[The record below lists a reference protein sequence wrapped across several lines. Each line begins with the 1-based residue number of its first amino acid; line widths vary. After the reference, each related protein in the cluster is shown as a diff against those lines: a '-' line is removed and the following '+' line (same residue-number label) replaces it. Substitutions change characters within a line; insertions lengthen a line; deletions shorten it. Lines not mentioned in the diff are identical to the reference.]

1 MYICFYFFIVLDVID
16 DNCTSAKNPIKIESN
31 NTILK
36 FNIKT
41 VQTNDR
47 NKIIYI
53 YILINVLANHL
64 LFINKYI
71 FSQYIRYNNMPNY
84 YQIIM
89 HGLIIKLYITIL
101 YTIFLFYS
109 R

>member
-1 MYICFYFFIVLDVID
+1 MYICFFFIVLDVID
-16 DNCTSAKNPIKIESN
+16 DNCTSTKNPIKIQSN

-36 FNIKT
+36 LIIKT
-41 VQTNDR
+41 VQTNDC
-47 NKIIYI
+47 NKII

-89 HGLIIKLYITIL
+89 HGLRIKLYITIL